1 MCVMKTHLCAAER
14 IFLSMQQF
22 SIIYFYTRYWH
33 IYLLYLVQYYFVS
46 YKRTGR
52 RPQIYYLL
60 FIKIYTKLKILCK
73 HSACNFLEMFSCNSV
88 KNRAKNQ
95 PIRIRLL
102 GVSSASK
109 KLKCYAH
116 FRFISQ
122 KSINTSSGKKVSRQ
136 CNVVGLCEVSLSMTL
151 LTWFR
156 IIGILP
162 VVFYYLIMYNIS
174 LLSSSSGF
182 CCHDRFRYRIT
193 FRDS

>member
-1 MCVMKTHLCAAER
+1 MKTHLCAAER

-22 SIIYFYTRYWH
+22 SILYFYTRYWH

-102 GVSSASK
+102 GVSSVSQ

-151 LTWFR
+151 YWLGFASLAFCQSFSITWLCTIFLFYLLR
-156 IIGILP
+156 VDF
-162 VVFYYLIMYNIS
+162 VVTIDFA
-174 LLSSSSGF
+174 
-182 CCHDRFRYRIT
+182 T
-193 FRDS
+193 E